1 MTVYLDNAATTCPC
15 DEAVRAFE
23 NSIKNYGNPSSLHKL
38 GLNAQLLV
46 TDARKQIASALGVP
60 YERVFFTS
68 GATESNNLAIRG
80 TVEALK
86 RTKNKII
93 TSTVEHPSV
102 AVTVNELEKQ
112 GFEVVRIAP
121 KENEFIVDDFINAI
135 DDKTALITVMYAN
148 NENGAILPIKE
159 IFSKAKRLYPD
170 IVTHCDLVQ
179 AFGKLPF
186 NAQRFSADLVTVSGH
201 KIHGFKGIGALYIN
215 KAVRVL
221 PIVFGG
227 GQESNFRSGT
237 ESVGLI
243 TSFGAAVE
251 SAMKNISDN
260 YKKVTEIYEYAK
272 LKLSEIDGINL
283 NIPKEH
289 SPYVLN
295 FSVMGIRSE
304 IMLHYL
310 ESKEI
315 YVSSGSACSKGAKS
329 GVLTEFGVSDKAT
342 DSAIRISFSKYS
354 EKSEIDLLIDAIKDG
369 MNTIYR

>member
-1 MTVYLDNAATTCPC
+1 
-15 DEAVRAFE
+15 
-23 NSIKNYGNPSSLHKL
+23 
-38 GLNAQLLV
+38 
-46 TDARKQIASALGVP
+46 
-60 YERVFFTS
+60 
-68 GATESNNLAIRG
+68 
-80 TVEALK
+80 
-86 RTKNKII
+86 
-93 TSTVEHPSV
+93 
-102 AVTVNELEKQ
+102 
-112 GFEVVRIAP
+112 
-121 KENEFIVDDFINAI
+121 
-135 DDKTALITVMYAN
+135 MYAN
-148 NENGAILPIKE
+148 NENGAILPVKE
-159 IFSKAKRLYPD
+159 IFTKAKRLYPD

-329 GVLTEFGVSDKAT
+329 GVLSEFGVSDKAT